1 MEGSSKPVML
11 VLSGPSGV
19 GKTTVAHRLL
29 KANRNLIRIVTCTTR
44 APRDGE
50 LEGVDYLFLDDQE
63 FSRRVESGQFLE
75 YAEVYGNY
83 YGTLRTSVHEALN
96 AGQDVLIV
104 NDVQGALTIIAMARK
119 DEVMSQ
125 SLKTLF
131 VMSDGLNELR
141 KRLESRGTDDE
152 DTIEERLAIAET
164 EIAQQEKFDH
174 VIVSRTRDEDFER
187 VQHIY
192 ETARST

>member
-1 MEGSSKPVML
+1 MLL

-19 GKTTVAHRLL
+19 GKTTAARRLL
-29 KANRNLIRIVTCTTR
+29 KENPQLTRAVTCTTR
-44 APRDGE
+44 DPRDGE
-50 LEGVDYLFLDDQE
+50 VNGVDYHFLDEQE
-63 FSRRVESGQFLE
+63 FLQRVDSGRFLE
-75 YAEVYGNY
+75 HAEVYGNY
-83 YGTLRTSVHEALN
+83 YGTLKASVHEVLDG
-96 AGQDVLIV
+96 GQDVLIV

-125 SLKTLF
+125 SLETLF
-131 VMSDGLNELR
+131 FMSDGLNELR

-174 VIVSRTRDEDFER
+174 VIVSRTRDEDFDR

>member
-1 MEGSSKPVML
+1 MDGSSKPVML

-29 KANRNLIRIVTCTTR
+29 EANRNLIRIVTCTTR
-44 APRDGE
+44 TPRDGE
-50 LEGVDYLFLDDQE
+50 IEGVDYLFLDDQE
-63 FSRRVESGQFLE
+63 FLRSVESGQFLE
-75 YAEVYGNY
+75 HAEVYGNY
-83 YGTLRTSVHEALN
+83 YGTLKASVHEALDG
-96 AGQDVLIV
+96 GQDVLIV

-125 SLKTLF
+125 SLETLF

-174 VIVSRTRDEDFER
+174 VIVSRTRDEDFDR

>member
-1 MEGSSKPVML
+1 MECHSKPVLL

-29 KANRNLIRIVTCTTR
+29 EANRNLIRIVTCTTR
-44 APRDGE
+44 TPRDGE
-50 LEGVDYLFLDDQE
+50 IEGVDYLFLDDQE
-63 FSRRVESGQFLE
+63 FLRRVESGQFLE
-75 YAEVYGNY
+75 HAEVYGNY
-83 YGTLRTSVHEALN
+83 YGTLKASVHEALDG
-96 AGQDVLIV
+96 GQDVLIV

-125 SLKTLF
+125 SLQTLF

-152 DTIEERLAIAET
+152 DAIEERLAIAET
-164 EIAQQEKFDH
+164 EIAQQGKFDH
-174 VIVSRTRDEDFER
+174 VIVSRTRDEDFAR

>member
-1 MEGSSKPVML
+1 MML

-29 KANRNLIRIVTCTTR
+29 EANRNLIRIVTCTTR
-44 APRDGE
+44 TPRDGE
-50 LEGVDYLFLDDQE
+50 IEGVDYLFLDDQE
-63 FSRRVESGQFLE
+63 FLRRVESEQFLE
-75 YAEVYGNY
+75 HAEVYGNY
-83 YGTLRTSVHEALN
+83 YGTLKTSVHEALN

-125 SLKTLF
+125 SLQTLF

-164 EIAQQEKFDH
+164 EIAQQHIFDH
-174 VIVSRTRDEDFER
+174 VIISGTRDEDFTR
-187 VQHIY
+187 AQDIY
-192 ETARST
+192 ESARSC